1 MLKKLIIIGLSCLVL
16 SGCASEEPAAEEP
29 TYADQSF
36 ISDMKNGLQARWKLN
51 EEDEAEE
58 GYDEILVNSEEYQ
71 EMMNNYIQAE
81 LDYVEKYQNEK
92 FEDSSLQEIA
102 VKYVNLLK
110 QHKDAC
116 QYMTVDYNK
125 YLEEFQPVYNER
137 SKIISQLVND
147 YGMTVDEEYQ
157 QTLNDF
163 LTNSQLVIEQ
173 ENEEAA
179 IQQMLDGIQFD
190 EVDDNGGYKTY
201 QAVVENTTG
210 IDFNTLNITINLLNS
225 DGVIVETAYDNV
237 SAFAQ
242 GAKVQFEFMTDKEFT
257 STQVSVD
264 WWE

>member
-92 FEDSSLQEIA
+92 FEDSNLQEIA

-125 YLEEFQPVYNER
+125 YLDR
-137 SKIISQLVND
+137 KS
-147 YGMTVDEEYQ
+147 
-157 QTLNDF
+157 
-163 LTNSQLVIEQ
+163 
-173 ENEEAA
+173 
-179 IQQMLDGIQFD
+179 
-190 EVDDNGGYKTY
+190 
-201 QAVVENTTG
+201 VV
-210 IDFNTLNITINLLNS
+210 
-225 DGVIVETAYDNV
+225 
-237 SAFAQ
+237 
-242 GAKVQFEFMTDKEFT
+242 
-257 STQVSVD
+257 
-264 WWE
+264 

>member
-1 MLKKLIIIGLSCLVL
+1 MSK
-16 SGCASEEPAAEEP
+16 
-29 TYADQSF
+29 
-36 ISDMKNGLQARWKLN
+36 GLQARWKLN
-51 EEDEAEE
+51 KEDEAKV
-58 GYDEILVNSEEYQ
+58 GFDEILVNSEEYQ

-92 FEDSSLQEIA
+92 FEDSNLQEIA

-116 QYMTVDYNK
+116 QYMTDDYDK
-125 YLEEFQPVYNER
+125 YLEEF
-137 SKIISQLVND
+137 
-147 YGMTVDEEYQ
+147 Q

-163 LTNSQLVIEQ
+163 LTNSQLVTEQ
-173 ENEEAA
+173 ENAEAA
-179 IQQMLDGIQFD
+179 IQKMIDTIQFE
-190 EVDDNGGYKTY
+190 EVEDNGGYKTY
-201 QAVVENTTG
+201 RAVVENTTG
-210 IDFNTLNITINLLNS
+210 IDFDTLNITINLLNS

>member
-92 FEDSSLQEIA
+92 FEDSNLQEIA

-116 QYMTVDYNK
+116 QYMRVDYNK

>member
-1 MLKKLIIIGLSCLVL
+1 
-16 SGCASEEPAAEEP
+16 
-29 TYADQSF
+29 
-36 ISDMKNGLQARWKLN
+36 
-51 EEDEAEE
+51 
-58 GYDEILVNSEEYQ
+58 
-71 EMMNNYIQAE
+71 
-81 LDYVEKYQNEK
+81 
-92 FEDSSLQEIA
+92 
-102 VKYVNLLK
+102 
-110 QHKDAC
+110 
-116 QYMTVDYNK
+116 MTVDYDK
-125 YLEEFQPVYNER
+125 YLEVFQPVYNER

-179 IQQMLDGIQFD
+179 IRQMLDGIQFD

>member
-1 MLKKLIIIGLSCLVL
+1 
-16 SGCASEEPAAEEP
+16 
-29 TYADQSF
+29 
-36 ISDMKNGLQARWKLN
+36 
-51 EEDEAEE
+51 
-58 GYDEILVNSEEYQ
+58 
-71 EMMNNYIQAE
+71 
-81 LDYVEKYQNEK
+81 
-92 FEDSSLQEIA
+92 
-102 VKYVNLLK
+102 
-110 QHKDAC
+110 
-116 QYMTVDYNK
+116 
-125 YLEEFQPVYNER
+125 
-137 SKIISQLVND
+137 
-147 YGMTVDEEYQ
+147 MTVDEEYQ

-190 EVDDNGGYKTY
+190 KVEDDGGYKTY

-225 DGVIVETAYDNV
+225 DGVIVETTYDNV

>member
-1 MLKKLIIIGLSCLVL
+1 MLKKLIIIGLSCLAL
-16 SGCASEEPAAEEP
+16 SGCASEEPVAEEP
-29 TYADQSF
+29 TYADQDF
-36 ISDMKNGLQARWKLN
+36 ISDMSKGLQARWKLN
-51 EEDEAEE
+51 KEDEAKE

-92 FEDSSLQEIA
+92 FEDSNLQEVA
-102 VKYVNLLK
+102 VEYVNLLK

-116 QYMTVDYNK
+116 QYMTVDYDK

-163 LTNSQLVIEQ
+163 LTNSQLVTEQ
-173 ENEEAA
+173 ENAEAA
-179 IQQMLDGIQFD
+179 IQKMIDSIQFE
-190 EVDDNGGYKTY
+190 EVEDNGGYKTY
-201 QAVVENTTG
+201 RAVVENTTG
-210 IDFNTLNITINLLNS
+210 IDFDTLNITINLLDG
-225 DGVIVETAYDNV
+225 DGVIVETTYDNV

>member
-92 FEDSSLQEIA
+92 FEDSNLQEIA

-173 ENEEAA
+173 ENEESA

>member
-1 MLKKLIIIGLSCLVL
+1 MLKKLIIISLSCLIL
-16 SGCASEEPAAEEP
+16 GGCASEEPVVEEP
-29 TYADQSF
+29 TYADQDF
-36 ISDMKNGLQARWKLN
+36 ISDMSKGLQTRWKLN
-51 EEDEAEE
+51 AEDEAKE

-92 FEDSSLQEIA
+92 FEDSNLQEIA

-116 QYMTVDYNK
+116 QYMTVDYDK
-125 YLEEFQPVYNER
+125 YLEVFQPVYNER

-163 LTNSQLVIEQ
+163 LTNSQLVVEQ

>member
-1 MLKKLIIIGLSCLVL
+1 MLKKLIIISLSCLIL
-16 SGCASEEPAAEEP
+16 GGCASEEPVVEEP
-29 TYADQSF
+29 TYADQDF
-36 ISDMKNGLQARWKLN
+36 ISDMSKGLQVRWKLN
-51 EEDEAEE
+51 EEDEAKE
-58 GYDEILVNSEEYQ
+58 GYDEILANSEEYQ

-92 FEDSSLQEIA
+92 FEDSNLQEIA

-116 QYMTVDYNK
+116 QYMTVDYDK
-125 YLEEFQPVYNER
+125 YLEVFQPVYNER
-137 SKIISQLVND
+137 SKIILQLVND

>member
-16 SGCASEEPAAEEP
+16 SGCASEEPTAEEP
-29 TYADQSF
+29 TYADQDF
-36 ISDMKNGLQARWKLN
+36 ISDMSKGLQARWKLN
-51 EEDEAEE
+51 EEDEAKE
-58 GYDEILVNSEEYQ
+58 GLDEILVNNEEYQ

-81 LDYVEKYQNEK
+81 LDYVEKYQSEK
-92 FEDSSLQEIA
+92 FEDSNLQEIA

-110 QHKDAC
+110 QHKEVC

-137 SKIISQLVND
+137 SKIIAQLVND
-147 YGMTVDEEYQ
+147 YGMTVGEEYQ
-157 QTLNDF
+157 QTLNEF
-163 LTNSQLVIEQ
+163 LTNSQLVTKQ

-179 IQQMLDGIQFD
+179 IQQMLDGIQF
-190 EVDDNGGYKTY
+190 EQVDANGGYRTY

-210 IDFNTLNITINLLNS
+210 IDFDTLNITINLLNS
-225 DGVIVETAYDNV
+225 DGVSVETAYDNV
-237 SAFAQ
+237 SAFTQ

>member
-1 MLKKLIIIGLSCLVL
+1 
-16 SGCASEEPAAEEP
+16 
-29 TYADQSF
+29 
-36 ISDMKNGLQARWKLN
+36 
-51 EEDEAEE
+51 
-58 GYDEILVNSEEYQ
+58 
-71 EMMNNYIQAE
+71 
-81 LDYVEKYQNEK
+81 
-92 FEDSSLQEIA
+92 
-102 VKYVNLLK
+102 
-110 QHKDAC
+110 
-116 QYMTVDYNK
+116 
-125 YLEEFQPVYNER
+125 
-137 SKIISQLVND
+137 
-147 YGMTVDEEYQ
+147 MTVDEEYQ

-173 ENEEAA
+173 ENEEGG
-179 IQQMLDGIQFD
+179 IQEMLDGIQFD
-190 EVDDNGGYKTY
+190 AVDDNGGYKTY

>member
-92 FEDSSLQEIA
+92 FEDSNLQEIA